1 MAMHSALRALSLCL
15 VLALTGCAA
24 VPEQPLTPPAVQQ
37 GKDVMFIPQ
46 PADLVEKMMDVAG
59 VTPQDFVM
67 DLGSG
72 DGRNVIAAAKRGAQ
86 ALGVEYNPELAA
98 FSRRAAAAAGV
109 ADRARFIEGDMYEA
123 DISKASVLALF
134 LIPVNLQKLTPNF
147 LKMKPGSRIVINT
160 YTIPEWEPDETVKET
175 AGCMLWCQLYLYIV
189 PARAEGTWKLSG
201 SVQGELRLEQ
211 RFQMLKGTLTTAQG
225 SAPLADGR
233 LRGDHIR
240 FSAGAVEY
248 EGQVNGNSMK
258 GPGWTAV
265 RQ

>member
-1 MAMHSALRALSLCL
+1 MHSALRALCL
-15 VLALTGCAA
+15 SLALAGCAA
-24 VPEQPLTPPAVQQ
+24 TPEPLKPPPVQQ

-46 PADLVEKMMDVAG
+46 PPDLVERMMNVAG

-86 ALGVEYNPELAA
+86 AVGVEYNPELTAY
-98 FSRRAAAAAGV
+98 SRRAAAAAGV

-123 DISKASVLALF
+123 DISRASVLALF

-147 LKMKPGSRIVINT
+147 LTMKPGSRIVINT
-160 YTIPEWEPDETVKET
+160 YTIPEWEPDETIKE
-175 AGCMLWCQLYLYIV
+175 ADCMVWCQLYLYIV

-211 RFQMLKGTLTTAQG
+211 QFQMLKGTLTTAQG
-225 SAPLADGR
+225 TLPIADGR
-233 LRGDHIR
+233 LRGVRIR
-240 FSAGAVEY
+240 FRTGSIEY
-248 EGQVNGNSMK
+248 EAQVSGNAMK
-258 GPGWTAV
+258 GAGWAAA

>member
-1 MAMHSALRALSLCL
+1 MHSALRALC
-15 VLALTGCAA
+15 LALALAGCAA
-24 VPEQPLTPPAVQQ
+24 TPEPLKPPAVQQ

-46 PADLVEKMMDVAG
+46 PPGLVEKMMDVAG
-59 VTPQDFVM
+59 VTAQDFVM

-86 ALGVEYNPELAA
+86 AVGVEYNPELAA
-98 FSRRAAAAAGV
+98 YSRRAAAAAGV

-123 DISKASVLALF
+123 DISRASVLALF

-147 LKMKPGSRIVINT
+147 LTMRPGSRIVINT
-160 YTIPEWEPDETVKET
+160 YTIPDWEPDETFKDT
-175 AGCMLWCQLYLYIV
+175 DGCMVWCQLFLYIV

-211 RFQMLKGTLTTAQG
+211 QFQMIKGTLTSAQDSVPITNG
-225 SAPLADGR
+225 Q
-233 LRGDHIR
+233 LRGDRIR
-240 FSAGAVEY
+240 FRAGSIEY
-248 EGQVNGNSMK
+248 EGQVSGNAMK
-258 GPGWTAV
+258 GAGWTAA